1 MIDFR
6 MLGALS
12 LTTGD
17 GREVRSLLTQPR
29 RLALLAYLAAATPRG
44 LHRRDKLLALFW
56 PDLDQEHARA
66 ALRQALHVLRSAL
79 GVDVVASRGDEEI
92 GLDFERIRGDVAEFE
107 RAIESGRL
115 AAGLEL
121 YRGDLLEGFF
131 ISEAPEFERW
141 LEQERSRLREVSGHA
156 ARALLEQAE
165 AGGDLAQAASWA
177 RRAVRLSP
185 LDDPLVRRLIT
196 LLDRLGDRAGAVHA
210 YEDFA
215 ERLARELEV
224 EPAAETKMLIEAV
237 RARET
242 ASPAELAPS
251 AAVDS
256 GSRTG
261 VPAAAAAPRGR
272 RALWLAVIAV
282 AAVALVLGATVGD
295 WRDRLWS
302 RASPVRSL
310 AVLPLQNLSGDSSQA
325 WFSDGMTEAL
335 ITDLGRISAL
345 RVTSRAAV
353 LQFEENG
360 TPLRNVVSTL
370 HVDAVVE
377 GAVQRSGDRVRVDLR
392 LIDGASGY
400 QLWSDR
406 FEEDAQNRFAL
417 EDRVSR
423 GIVSALRL
431 RLTPA
436 EERALLM
443 PPTDNLEAYELYL
456 RGKLRIRRIR
466 PQEIAA
472 AIEVFE
478 RAVALDPDF
487 AAAQAELAHAYG
499 QMVFALA
506 PRDTQA
512 VERALLAAEKALR
525 LNPNLAE
532 AHYARGYLLWG
543 PFNRFA
549 HVQAIQEYRRALT
562 LNPNLETAHHQLGLI
577 YLHIGLLDD
586 AIEELRKALVIDPTD
601 RFAEQRI
608 GVALVHQ
615 GKYAEAL
622 AIFERIPSDINPSLW
637 HYHVAWALLHL
648 DRDEEA
654 SALIERYLREH
665 PEDRGGLLTS
675 ARAFLRAKS
684 GDPRGAEED
693 IGKAEDIGKGFI
705 HFHHTASR
713 IAAAYALLHQ
723 PGPAVQWLRRAA
735 EDGLPCYPCFA
746 KDPDLDNIRSD
757 PAFIV
762 FMRELK
768 TRWEG
773 YRRLL

>member
-44 LHRRDKLLALFW
+44 LHRRDTLLALFW

-66 ALRQALHVLRSAL
+66 ALRQALHVLRGAL
-79 GVDVVASRGDEEI
+79 GADVVASRGDEEI
-92 GLDFERIRGDVAEFE
+92 GLDFERIRSDVVEFE
-107 RAIESGRL
+107 RAIESERL
-115 AAGLEL
+115 GTALEL

-131 ISEAPEFERW
+131 ISEAPDFERW
-141 LEQERSRLREVSGHA
+141 LEEARARLREVAGRA
-156 ARALLEQAE
+156 ARELLERAE
-165 AGGDLAQAASWA
+165 AESDFAQAAAWA

-196 LLDRLGDRAGAVHA
+196 LLDRLGDRASAVGA

-215 ERLARELEV
+215 QRLLRELEV
-224 EPAAETKMLIEAV
+224 EPAAETKALIAAV

-242 ASPAELAPS
+242 AAPAELAPP
-251 AAVDS
+251 AAVTS

-261 VPAAAAAPRGR
+261 LTAPAAAPHRR

-282 AAVALVLGATVGD
+282 AAVALALGANVGG
-295 WRDRLWS
+295 WRDRLWPT
-302 RASPVRSL
+302 AVPVRSL
-310 AVLPLQNLSGDSSQA
+310 AVLPLQNLSGDSLQA
-325 WFSDGMTEAL
+325 WFADGITEAL
-335 ITDLGRISAL
+335 ITDLGRISTL

-353 LQFEENG
+353 LQFEEG
-360 TPLRNVVSTL
+360 ETPLSVVVSTL

-377 GAVQRSGDRVRVDLR
+377 GAIQRSGDRLRVDLR

-406 FEEDAQNRFAL
+406 FEEDAKNRFAL

-436 EERALLM
+436 EERALQM

-456 RGKLRIRRIR
+456 RGKLRVRRIR

-472 AIEVFE
+472 AIDLFE

-543 PFNRFA
+543 PFSRFA

-562 LNPNLETAHHQLGLI
+562 LNPNLEAAHHQLGLI

-586 AIEELRKALVIDPTD
+586 AIEELRKALLIDPTD

-608 GVALVHQ
+608 GVALVYQ

-622 AIFERIPSDINPSLW
+622 TIFERIPSDVNPSLW

-654 SALIERYLREH
+654 SALIERYLSEH
-665 PEDRGGLLTS
+665 ADDRGGLLTS
-675 ARAFLRAKS
+675 ARAFLRARS
-684 GDPRGAEED
+684 GDARGAEED
-693 IGKAEDIGKGFI
+693 IRKAEDIGRGFI
-705 HFHHTASR
+705 HFHHSASR

-723 PGPAVQWLRRAA
+723 PGPAVQWLRRAS

-746 KDPDLDNIRSD
+746 KDPDLNIIRTD

-768 TRWEG
+768 AQWEE
-773 YRRLL
+773 YRRQP